1 MVVHLFVGQET
12 SIVWFGS
19 VVKQVGATWKSLNYY
34 RTATYYQTATDG
46 LFIVWFQLCGT
57 CDKFH
62 NLWTKCLVEEIM
74 TSLPILFSIHWQSH
88 IVHDSGKIEICIILF
103 DGGRGL
109 KCLLVVVVESSSHLK
124 KVGSPHSMV
133 WRFAFEPTNGWIF
146 DPDKR
151 NDRMHQVEIRIINRF
166 FENLTA
172 PPCLMG
178 AQSLMTKQRFFI
190 LRDPQ
195 QIRYLHKKFKTRSG
209 TMIFCCLW

>member
-1 MVVHLFVGQET
+1 MACSSYYSNFVELVTNFIIYGQNASWRKLWPPCQFWSACT
-12 SIVWFGS
+12 LTVSHFAWFG
-19 VVKQVGATWKSLNYY
+19 QD
-34 RTATYYQTATDG
+34 R
-46 LFIVWFQLCGT
+46 
-57 CDKFH
+57 
-62 NLWTKCLVEEIM
+62 NLYNSFW
-74 TSLPILFSIHWQSH
+74 W
-88 IVHDSGKIEICIILF
+88 GK
-103 DGGRGL
+103 RGL

-133 WRFAFEPTNGWIF
+133 WRCAFEPTNGWIF

-209 TMIFCCLW
+209 TMIFCCLC